1 MDLGQSIKL
10 NATINFQPPP
20 SISYQWYEEAPGSS
34 SFTPIS
40 GATSS
45 SYTFTTTQST
55 TTGNWLFYVVV
66 SWKGPPPGSPLTSN
80 KAKVIVY
87 NAPSISSQPSSA
99 TIDNGQSITLSSTVT
114 GGTGTFSWQWYTG
127 TPGSGSPIPS
137 ASGSGTTA
145 SYTASP
151 SSTIEYYVVFTDTGT
166 TSGVTPTETAQSTGA
181 TITVETASVSI
192 SPSSTQTI
200 DNTQSITITSSI
212 SNGIGTPSYQ
222 WYESTTSGSSGFS
235 KISGATSSSYTF
247 TSSSTGN
254 YWFNVTVIWTP
265 SSPISG
271 TSIATTTPVE
281 IIVKALPTASIN
293 PSTAIIDSGQSV
305 TLTAL
310 VSGGSGTFTYSW
322 TIGGSS
328 TVVSTSSSYSFSA
341 STGTYKVW
349 LNVTDTGTYSHYAL
363 SPTSASITVN
373 PALSVPTPTVTLSA
387 IDIGQS
393 SSLSVTITTGT
404 SPYTYQWYEE
414 APGSSSFTSIS
425 GATSSSYT
433 FTTTQSTTTGN
444 WLFEVKVTDNTGSSV
459 TSSSVS
465 ITVYADP
472 TVSVSPVGPLSYDV
486 GQAAAS
492 LTASVTYSG
501 HNTATVEWYSNTVD
515 STSGGVSVGSGTTF
529 TPSTSSAG
537 TTYYY
542 AIVTDSGVPTY
553 YSYSNVVEVTVTPSL
568 SVSISPSST
577 SIDVGQPIIFTNSTS
592 GGLPPYKWSYTVSP
606 SSGWVQAGNKFTFDS
621 VGTFI
626 LTITV
631 TDSLGNTASSSAVVV
646 VTQGLVGE
654 ITVTPQS
661 FDYSQSARF
670 ILSIIGGSYP
680 YTWTFEIGGSSA
692 NITVATLSPL
702 GFQYGSSLAPG
713 EYTFYFNVTDNS
725 GQTSSQEVKI
735 TVYSSLSVSVNPITS
750 IIDLGQSITLTGS
763 ATGGS
768 GSYSYEWV
776 VQTSSVPLDPSSGY

>member
-1 MDLGQSIKL
+1 MTGKRKEYTYLFTLFAVVLVLLMSSVSGAFLQKNNNYGNEPVTGPMTYTVTMKLGNQTNSDYEEVNNGKIMRIWPTEPFVKSPTVVKSNLNFKTSSSFFNCTDLGIYGTNYSIDRLQQKHDGITQVSRVGQFGQAPNNPPNVTLSPSIGYVDLGQSIKL
-10 NATINFQPPP
+10 NATINFKPPP
-20 SISYQWYEEAPGSS
+20 SISYQWYEEAQGSS

-66 SWKGPPPGSPLTSN
+66 SWNGPPPGSPLTSN

-305 TLTAL
+305 T
-310 VSGGSGTFTYSW
+310 
-322 TIGGSS
+322 
-328 TVVSTSSSYSFSA
+328 
-341 STGTYKVW
+341 
-349 LNVTDTGTYSHYAL
+349 
-363 SPTSASITVN
+363 
-373 PALSVPTPTVTLSA
+373 
-387 IDIGQS
+387 
-393 SSLSVTITTGT
+393 
-404 SPYTYQWYEE
+404 
-414 APGSSSFTSIS
+414 
-425 GATSSSYT
+425 
-433 FTTTQSTTTGN
+433 
-444 WLFEVKVTDNTGSSV
+444 
-459 TSSSVS
+459 
-465 ITVYADP
+465 
-472 TVSVSPVGPLSYDV
+472 
-486 GQAAAS
+486 
-492 LTASVTYSG
+492 
-501 HNTATVEWYSNTVD
+501 
-515 STSGGVSVGSGTTF
+515 
-529 TPSTSSAG
+529 
-537 TTYYY
+537 
-542 AIVTDSGVPTY
+542 
-553 YSYSNVVEVTVTPSL
+553 
-568 SVSISPSST
+568 
-577 SIDVGQPIIFTNSTS
+577 
-592 GGLPPYKWSYTVSP
+592 
-606 SSGWVQAGNKFTFDS
+606 
-621 VGTFI
+621 
-626 LTITV
+626 
-631 TDSLGNTASSSAVVV
+631 
-646 VTQGLVGE
+646 
-654 ITVTPQS
+654 
-661 FDYSQSARF
+661 
-670 ILSIIGGSYP
+670 
-680 YTWTFEIGGSSA
+680 
-692 NITVATLSPL
+692 
-702 GFQYGSSLAPG
+702 
-713 EYTFYFNVTDNS
+713 
-725 GQTSSQEVKI
+725 
-735 TVYSSLSVSVNPITS
+735 
-750 IIDLGQSITLTGS
+750 
-763 ATGGS
+763 
-768 GSYSYEWV
+768 
-776 VQTSSVPLDPSSGY
+776 